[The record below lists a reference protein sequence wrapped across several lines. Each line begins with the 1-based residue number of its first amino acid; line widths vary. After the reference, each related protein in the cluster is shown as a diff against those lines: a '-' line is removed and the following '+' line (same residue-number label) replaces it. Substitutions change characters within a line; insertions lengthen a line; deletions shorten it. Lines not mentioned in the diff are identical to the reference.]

1 LVDGILSFCDTCRMF
16 QCKYPRR
23 VLAVRLVATVLLLAS
38 SGAFAAVDV
47 LTSHNDLARTG
58 QNLREMTLAPKNVN
72 AADFGKLFVAKV
84 DGQLY
89 AQPLIVTGLEI
100 PGRSVYDV
108 LYVATEHDSVY
119 AYDANDGA
127 VLWHVS
133 LLDAGETTSDDRGC
147 DDLTPEI
154 GVTATPVIDLTSGPH
169 GTIYVVA
176 MSKDAAGNYFQRL
189 HALDLVTGAEE
200 FGGPKDIVATYPGTG
215 DNSVNGSVV
224 FDPKQYTERAG
235 LVLSNGVIYTTWT
248 SHCDIRPYTGWVIG
262 YDETTL
268 AQVRVLNLT
277 PNGNA
282 GSIWQSGAAP
292 AVDSNGFFYA
302 MLANGTFETTLDA
315 NGFPNHGDFGQCF
328 VKLSTAS
335 NPLRVADYWTMFNNL
350 AENAVDTD
358 LGSGGPVVLPNMTD
372 SNGNTRHLVVGAGK
386 DGHIYLANRDN
397 MGKFN
402 PDSNANLYQD
412 VPLGLGLSGAEFGAP
427 AFFNGQLYFGAVG
440 DDLRAFTFTNTTL
453 NFPAAS
459 KSATTFPYPGT
470 TPSISA
476 NGTANGIVWAAENG
490 SNAVL
495 HAYDAT
501 DLANELY
508 NSDQAPSGRDNFGVG
523 NKFFVPTVANGKVYV
538 GTSSGG
544 VGAFG
549 LFNPPRL
556 ANISTRAQIGTGD
569 NVLIAGFIIHGS
581 ASKQLVLR
589 GIGPSLQVNGTPVP
603 GAVQDPVLEL
613 YDKNQALI
621 ARNDNW
627 ATDPNASQL
636 QAAGLAPSD
645 PREAALARTL
655 TPGLYTVIVRGA
667 NNTTGIGLAEAYD
680 LSQPPTSTVANIS
693 TRGFVGIGDDVLI
706 GGIIVTGLAPQT
718 VLFRAIGPD
727 LASFGVANVLGDP
740 TLQLYD
746 INGTLI
752 ASNDNWKS
760 NQQAR
765 IEATGLAP
773 GDDQDA
779 AILTTLEPG
788 DYTAI
793 VRGAGETVGV
803 ALVEAYALQ

>member
-1 LVDGILSFCDTCRMF
+1 
-16 QCKYPRR
+16 
-23 VLAVRLVATVLLLAS
+23 
-38 SGAFAAVDV
+38 
-47 LTSHNDLARTG
+47 
-58 QNLREMTLAPKNVN
+58 
-72 AADFGKLFVAKV
+72 
-84 DGQLY
+84 
-89 AQPLIVTGLEI
+89 
-100 PGRSVYDV
+100 
-108 LYVATEHDSVY
+108 
-119 AYDANDGA
+119 
-127 VLWHVS
+127 
-133 LLDAGETTSDDRGC
+133 
-147 DDLTPEI
+147 
-154 GVTATPVIDLTSGPH
+154 
-169 GTIYVVA
+169 
-176 MSKDAAGNYFQRL
+176 
-189 HALDLVTGAEE
+189 
-200 FGGPKDIVATYPGTG
+200 
-215 DNSVNGSVV
+215 
-224 FDPKQYTERAG
+224 
-235 LVLSNGVIYTTWT
+235 
-248 SHCDIRPYTGWVIG
+248 
-262 YDETTL
+262 
-268 AQVRVLNLT
+268 
-277 PNGNA
+277 
-282 GSIWQSGAAP
+282 
-292 AVDSNGFFYA
+292 
-302 MLANGTFETTLDA
+302 
-315 NGFPNHGDFGQCF
+315 
-328 VKLSTAS
+328 
-335 NPLRVADYWTMFNNL
+335 
-350 AENAVDTD
+350 
-358 LGSGGPVVLPNMTD
+358 
-372 SNGNTRHLVVGAGK
+372 
-386 DGHIYLANRDN
+386 
-397 MGKFN
+397 
-402 PDSNANLYQD
+402 
-412 VPLGLGLSGAEFGAP
+412 
-427 AFFNGQLYFGAVG
+427 
-440 DDLRAFTFTNTTL
+440 
-453 NFPAAS
+453 
-459 KSATTFPYPGT
+459 
-470 TPSISA
+470 
-476 NGTANGIVWAAENG
+476 VWAAENG

>member
-1 LVDGILSFCDTCRMF
+1 M
-16 QCKYPRR
+16 
-23 VLAVRLVATVLLLAS
+23 
-38 SGAFAAVDV
+38 
-47 LTSHNDLARTG
+47 
-58 QNLREMTLAPKNVN
+58 
-72 AADFGKLFVAKV
+72 
-84 DGQLY
+84 DGQLH
-89 AQPLIVTGLEI
+89 AQPLIVAGLEI
-100 PGRSVYDV
+100 PGRSVHDV

-127 VLWHVS
+127 LLWHVS
-133 LLDAGETTSDDRGC
+133 LLNAGETTSDNRLC
-147 DDLTPEI
+147 DDFTPEI
-154 GVTATPVIDLTSGPH
+154 GVTATPVIDRTSGPH

-224 FDPKQYTERAG
+224 FDPKQYTERAS
-235 LVLSNGVIYTTWT
+235 LVLSNGVIYTTWA
-248 SHCDIRPYTGWVIG
+248 SHCDRRPYTGWVIG
-262 YDETTL
+262 YDKTTL

-277 PNGNA
+277 PNGYA

-292 AVDSNGFFYA
+292 AVDSNGFLYA

-315 NGFPNHGDFGQCF
+315 NGFPNQGDFGQCF

-335 NPLRVADYWTMFNNL
+335 NSLRVADYWTMFNNL
-350 AENAVDTD
+350 AESDVDQD

-372 SNGNTRHLVVGAGK
+372 SNGNVRHLVVGAGK
-386 DGHIYLANRDN
+386 DGHIYLADRDN

-402 PDSNANLYQD
+402 PNSNSNLYQD
-412 VPLGLGLSGAEFGAP
+412 LPAAIANFSAP
-427 AFFNGQLYFGAVG
+427 AFFNGRLYLGAINAS
-440 DDLRAFTFTNTTL
+440 LRAFNFTSARL
-453 NFPAAS
+453 NSTPSSHTAIA
-459 KSATTFPYPGT
+459 FPYPGT

-476 NGTANGIVWAAENG
+476 NGTANGIVWAAERG
-490 SNAVL
+490 MDRAVL
-495 HAYDAT
+495 HAYDAAN
-501 DLANELY
+501 LANELY
-508 NSDQAPSGRDNFGVG
+508 NSDQAPSGRDNFGAG
-523 NKFFVPTVANGKVYV
+523 SKFFVPTVANGKVYV

-556 ANISTRAQIGTGD
+556 ANISTRAQIGTGH

-627 ATDPNASQL
+627 ATDPNASQA
-636 QAAGLAPSD
+636 QAAGLAPSE
-645 PREAALARTL
+645 PREAARTL

-667 NNTTGIGLAEAYD
+667 NNTTGIGLAEVYD

-706 GGIIVTGLAPQT
+706 GGIIVTGRAPQT

-727 LASFGVANVLGDP
+727 LASFSVANVLGYP
-740 TLQLYD
+740 TLELYD
-746 INGTLI
+746 INGKLI

-760 NQQAR
+760 NQQAQ

-773 GDDQDA
+773 GDNQDA
-779 AILTTLEPG
+779 AILTTLPG

-793 VRGAGETVGV
+793 VRGTGGTIGV